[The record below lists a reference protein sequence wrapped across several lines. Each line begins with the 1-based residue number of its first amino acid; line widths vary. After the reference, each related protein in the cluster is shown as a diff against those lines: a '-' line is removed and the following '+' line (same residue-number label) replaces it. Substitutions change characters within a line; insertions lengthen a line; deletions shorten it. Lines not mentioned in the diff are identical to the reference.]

1 MGFGSTQP
9 STFSFGGPTKGST
22 FGSGSMFGQAAAAAM
37 QAKQETNNADTDE
50 NDDQPPKVEIKQ
62 VVEDDAIHSVRCKLF
77 FKKDK
82 EFAEKGLGMLSLKK
96 LMAAKTRMAQK
107 HNFWFEL

>member
-1 MGFGSTQP
+1 MGNEEKKTDTTSEKESTNTSKPGGFTFGSTQP
-9 STFSFGGPTKGST
+9 STFSFGGSTGVGST

-37 QAKQETNNADTDE
+37 QAKQETNNADTEE

-82 EFAEKGLGMLSLKK
+82 
-96 LMAAKTRMAQK
+96 
-107 HNFWFEL
+107 